1 MKLKA
6 TRAAILDAL
15 QAVQGVVS
23 TRTTLPIL
31 GNALLKAEKD
41 KLWITTTDLEVSVR
55 SGVQAEVTKAGAST
69 MPARRLMSIIRE
81 LPAEDIELEVDD
93 KHVATIKC
101 GASLFKIM
109 GLADDEFPPLP
120 DFSSGFSY
128 AMEQNTFKQ
137 MLNRTAYGAST
148 DETRYVLN
156 GVYLNFVGDKM
167 IMVATDGRRLALA
180 EQEMEFPK
188 EAETGVIV
196 PTKAITELLHSLKE
210 QGQLKIFCTAKQ
222 AAFEFDDNVVV
233 TKLIDGTYPNF
244 RQVIPSQCAER
255 VELER
260 EALLT
265 AVRRAALLTSEKS
278 NSVRLTFTKNKVKIS
293 AVTPEVGEAHESMSI
308 KYGGKEISVAFNP
321 EYLMD
326 PLRHLTSDVV
336 YLEMTDDLSPG
347 VIKCEVPFLYVL
359 MPMRVN

>member
-1 MKLKA
+1 
-6 TRAAILDAL
+6 
-15 QAVQGVVS
+15 
-23 TRTTLPIL
+23 
-31 GNALLKAEKD
+31 
-41 KLWITTTDLEVSVR
+41 
-55 SGVQAEVTKAGAST
+55 
-69 MPARRLMSIIRE
+69 
-81 LPAEDIELEVDD
+81 
-93 KHVATIKC
+93 
-101 GASLFKIM
+101 
-109 GLADDEFPPLP
+109 
-120 DFSSGFSY
+120 
-128 AMEQNTFKQ
+128 
-137 MLNRTAYGAST
+137 
-148 DETRYVLN
+148 
-156 GVYLNFVGDKM
+156 
-167 IMVATDGRRLALA
+167 
-180 EQEMEFPK
+180 
-188 EAETGVIV
+188 V

-222 AAFEFDDNVVV
+222 AAFEFDDIVVV

-359 MPMRVN
+359 MPMRAN